1 MSNISQI
8 APSIPVI
15 RTAAVLSIVT
25 GVISGVGVILFIA
38 MSYFFATHNQELGSK
53 AGLINDICVAI
64 QYLLTIPIALT
75 LYRILSPYHPTL
87 IRIITVT
94 GIVSMLAVF
103 GLQLLLI
110 FKVLTFEQQVPW
122 VALAILVGVGSWL
135 LITGITARSTG
146 RMPQSL
152 LMSALA
158 VPYFGY
164 PVWAFWLGLLL
175 LDWGVNG

>member
-1 MSNISQI
+1 MSDFSQI

-15 RTAAVLSIVT
+15 RIAGVLSIVT
-25 GVISGVGVILFIA
+25 GVVSGVGLFLFIT
-38 MSYFFATHNQELGSK
+38 MYTFFATHNQELGSK
-53 AGLINDICVAI
+53 AGLMNDICVAI
-64 QYLLTIPIALT
+64 QYLLTIPIALA

-87 IRIITVT
+87 IWIITVT
-94 GIVSMLAVF
+94 GIASMLAVF

-135 LITGITARSTG
+135 VITGITARSTG

-164 PVWAFWLGLLL
+164 PIWAFWLGLLL
-175 LDWGVNG
+175 LDW